1 MRKGKI
7 FFASVLCF
15 VILISCPDKI
25 LSQVFSNL
33 GKDFWVGHM
42 GHIDGAG
49 SNFKLYISSTV
60 NTSGVVS
67 VPLQGWSMPFT
78 ITANTFT
85 IIQVPSATAYVGCSD
100 CIQQKGI
107 HITSNDSVA
116 AYAHIY
122 ASARSDATLLL
133 PTQVLG
139 KEYYAMCFT
148 QEGSEKSEFL
158 IAASDDSSKVEITP
172 TANTLGG
179 HAANV
184 PFVVTL
190 QRGEVYQV
198 QSHTDLTGSKILA
211 LNTDSCKKLAVFAG
225 STWTS
230 LGCGGASSGDNLY
243 EQMYPP
249 NTWGKNFVT
258 SPFKTRVGD
267 MFRVMARSNGTT
279 VTINGAAV
287 SLNQTQ
293 YFDTLL
299 IVPAYISADKPIT
312 LAQYARTQNCDGNL
326 GDPLMIIL
334 SPVEQAINNVL
345 LYSSPE
351 QNITGEYINAVMK
364 TADIGSF
371 LLDGAPVVFNP
382 VPANPLYSYSQ
393 STVAVGSHTLAADSG
408 FNSIAYGF
416 GSIES
421 YGYLGGTRIRN
432 LQQQT
437 MAVNPQ
443 PACNGDTI
451 SFAGDASD
459 VPTSWKWYF
468 GDTATAYQKNTK
480 HVYADSGTYIVSLVT
495 AYADGCLSQ
504 QDSIFKTIHISGKPV
519 VNFTSPEVCLG
530 KPMVFTDSSTL
541 PQGGAL
547 SSWKWNFG
555 DGNYSVLQNI
565 SHTYA
570 VCDTFRVKLIALS
583 NNGCKDSTQKTVRVN
598 CLPRANFS
606 ASSVCRN
613 QSTVFADSSTGSI
626 VSRSWY
632 FGDNSA
638 VNTSINPSYMYAN
651 SGTYNVK
658 LVVTS
663 SSGCL
668 DSITKPVK
676 VYYNPVVGF
685 TYSNVCFGDSMHF
698 INTSTV
704 DTSSSII
711 HNLWVFG
718 DGSASSILQSPS
730 HYYTASGTYAVIL
743 AATTING
750 CSNAFTASVQT
761 FDRPVSAFTFPNACL
776 TDSASFTNTSL
787 SPSMGTI
794 SNWSWNFG
802 DASGLNTTAW
812 SPNHLYGAPG
822 TYNITLIT
830 HSSNLGCADT
840 LHDSIV
846 VYPMP
851 VPNFSFSNVCLEQ
864 VMNFYDSSIVSSG
877 SIAGRIWNFGDGSPS
892 GLVQNPNHT
901 YSSPGTYAVKLTAL
915 SNHGCKDSILKNS
928 VVHPLPSAQFSRLDV
943 CDGSSVHFT
952 DLSSILATDTIHTHI
967 WDFGDASAVSTGQNE
982 AHLYSSWGTDTVKL
996 LIVSSFGCRDSISKI
1011 VTVNPNPVVKFTA
1024 VDTIGCEPL
1033 FVSFQNLSSIP
1044 AGDNAGKI
1052 WDFGDG
1058 SPAASAANPIHSY
1071 SNDSL
1076 SVTKF
1081 YSVTLTVTSDSG
1093 CVSSLT
1099 KHFFITVFPKPA
1111 AVFTAQPQTTL
1122 ITNPVISIV
1131 DLSAGGSY
1139 WHWNFGD
1146 QDTSSVFSPLP
1157 HTYADTGTYTITLIT
1172 STHYGCSDTAYQT
1185 VVIEPDFLF
1194 YIPNSFT
1201 PDGDGINDSFT
1212 GKGIFIREYSMSI
1225 FDRWGNLIFF
1235 TDDITKPWDGK
1246 ANHGTETSQRDVYVY
1261 SISVTDFKN
1270 KKHSYKGTVT
1280 LVR

>member
-1 MRKGKI
+1 MPMIPHSLNDFTFGSKFSEMKFKIIFLFFIILIIFFESGLAQSPINGYAHVTGITGNTINVSNVNETYDTFEDGENIIIMQMQDDVIADTTNTLAFGDLGTIQSAGLYEYAVILSHTELAGVVTSITVSGGLTNIYNIGSNSSVQVISYPMLGSPDYTTTADITGLPWDGNIGGVIAFEVNGTLNLNNNISADGIGFRGGQKSVIYYFGTYTCDEFVFKDTPGRHGGKGEGIYKNSSPQWTNARGKI
-7 FFASVLCF
+7 LNGAGGGNHYNAGGGGGGGYTKGGDGGPGYSCANTPVGGKGGIALSPYIDITAARLYMGGGGGGGQQDTYTATDGAAGGGIIIIKADKIKTPQTCSA
-15 VILISCPDKI
+15 ILISADGN
-25 LSQVFSNL
+25 SNNIASS
-33 GKDFWVGHM
+33 
-42 GHIDGAG
+42 IDGG
-49 SNFKLYISSTV
+49 
-60 NTSGVVS
+60 
-67 VPLQGWSMPFT
+67 
-78 ITANTFT
+78 
-85 IIQVPSATAYVGCSD
+85 
-100 CIQQKGI
+100 
-107 HITSNDSVA
+107 
-116 AYAHIY
+116 
-122 ASARSDATLLL
+122 
-133 PTQVLG
+133 
-139 KEYYAMCFT
+139 
-148 QEGSEKSEFL
+148 
-158 IAASDDSSKVEITP
+158 
-172 TANTLGG
+172 
-179 HAANV
+179 
-184 PFVVTL
+184 
-190 QRGEVYQV
+190 
-198 QSHTDLTGSKILA
+198 
-211 LNTDSCKKLAVFAG
+211 
-225 STWTS
+225 
-230 LGCGGASSGDNLY
+230 GGAGA
-243 EQMYPP
+243 
-249 NTWGKNFVT
+249 G
-258 SPFKTRVGD
+258 G
-267 MFRVMARSNGTT
+267 T
-279 VTINGAAV
+279 VTI
-287 SLNQTQ
+287 SCPM
-293 YFDTLL
+293 F
-299 IVPAYISADKPIT
+299 
-312 LAQYARTQNCDGNL
+312 
-326 GDPLMIIL
+326 
-334 SPVEQAINNVL
+334 
-345 LYSSPE
+345 
-351 QNITGEYINAVMK
+351 
-364 TADIGSF
+364 DIGNTGCLQMSANGGKGG
-371 LLDGAPVVFNP
+371 DCTYSTTVGGGGGGGQGSIIYTNCIPAIVFNNSFTKNGKGGGNDI
-382 VPANPLYSYSQ
+382 ANSSF
-393 STVAVGSHTLAADSG
+393 AE
-408 FNSIAYGF
+408 N
-416 GSIES
+416 
-421 YGYLGGTRIRN
+421 GGGIDNQGIFYR
-432 LQQQT
+432 
-437 MAVNPQ
+437 PQ
-443 PACNGDTI
+443 PIGL
-451 SFAGDASD
+451 
-459 VPTSWKWYF
+459 F
-468 GDTATAYQKNTK
+468 GNSKVCYGNATQ
-480 HVYADSGTYIVSLVT
+480 
-495 AYADGCLSQ
+495 
-504 QDSIFKTIHISGKPV
+504 
-519 VNFTSPEVCLG
+519 
-530 KPMVFTDSSTL
+530 FTDSSSTA
-541 PQGGAL
+541 GTI
-547 SSWKWNFG
+547 SSWAWNFG
-555 DGNYSVLQNI
+555 DTSSINNIQSPSYLFPHAGNYNVTLSVNN
-565 SHTYA
+565 SFGCA
-570 VCDTFRVKLIALS
+570 DTITKSVQVYYNPTAGFTHSDMCFR
-583 NNGCKDSTQKTVRVN
+583 DTTRF
-598 CLPRANFS
+598 ANT
-606 ASSVCRN
+606 SSVYN
-613 QSTVFADSSTGSI
+613 TTSI
-626 VSRSWY
+626 AGYLWG
-632 FGDNSA
+632 FGDNSP
-638 VNTSINPSYMYAN
+638 TSSLKDPTHFYSSHGI
-651 SGTYNVK
+651 YNVT
-658 LVVTS
+658 LVT
-663 SSGCL
+663 
-668 DSITKPVK
+668 T
-676 VYYNPVVGF
+676 
-685 TYSNVCFGDSMHF
+685 
-698 INTSTV
+698 
-704 DTSSSII
+704 
-711 HNLWVFG
+711 
-718 DGSASSILQSPS
+718 
-730 HYYTASGTYAVIL
+730 TAD
-743 AATTING
+743 G
-750 CSNAFTASVQT
+750 CSNAATI
-761 FDRPVSAFTFPNACL
+761 PVNVYDAPASAFTFPNACL

-802 DASGLNTTAW
+802 DVSASNTTMW